1 MKKLTLALAI
11 FSAVV
16 TTYGQ
21 GTVTFANSAGTA
33 VSNSVATG
41 RVAATAFKVTL
52 YYLPWVSD
60 AQVPSNSDFDTAGQ
74 EVATTTLFAAGLF
87 NNAGQPVRVETLS
100 PAGGNGWFQIRAW
113 ETAYGNSFNEVMN
126 SAEIG
131 GKKALAG
138 TSNIF
143 KVDSGDPTV
152 SPAGQP
158 GNLVNS
164 GLKSFMVYP
173 VPEPAAIGLGLLG
186 FGALLMMRRR
196 K

>member
-11 FSAVV
+11 FSAVA
-16 TTYGQ
+16 TSYGQ
-21 GTVTFANSAGTA
+21 GTVGFANSAATA
-33 VSNSVATG
+33 ISNSVTPG

-60 AQVPSNSDFDTAGQ
+60 SAVPSNDDFNTAGQ

-87 NNAGQPVRVETLS
+87 NNAGQAVRVNAIS
-100 PAGGNGWFQIRAW
+100 PAGGNGWFQVRAW

-126 SAEIG
+126 SAEIN

-138 TSNIF
+138 TSNII

-152 SPAGQP
+152 SPAGTP

-164 GLKSFMVYP
+164 GLKTFMVYP

-186 FGALLMMRRR
+186 FGALFMLRRR